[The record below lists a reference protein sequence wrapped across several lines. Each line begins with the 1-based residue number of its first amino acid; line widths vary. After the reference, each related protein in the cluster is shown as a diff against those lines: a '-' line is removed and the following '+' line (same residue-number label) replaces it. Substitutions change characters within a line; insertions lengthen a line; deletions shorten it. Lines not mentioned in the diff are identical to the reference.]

1 MDLIPQAVFSDL
13 RFCQPIQAH
22 RLQQGKVALQTTKC
36 WPVSGVEQNL
46 DLVTG
51 FVENAGR
58 TLNVSR
64 VSVNELQYANRFLFK
79 CVTEGQDRIQTVLYW
94 ARRFFL
100 QSFCVVHTSLCD
112 YKKGL
117 FIEN

>member
-1 MDLIPQAVFSDL
+1 MDLIPRAVFSDQ

-22 RLQQGKVALQTTKC
+22 RLHQGKVALQTTKC
-36 WPVSGVEQNL
+36 RPVFGVEQNL

-64 VSVNELQYANRFLFK
+64 TSNMNFNMQIVSSSNV
-79 CVTEGQDRIQTVLYW
+79 
-94 ARRFFL
+94 
-100 QSFCVVHTSLCD
+100 
-112 YKKGL
+112 
-117 FIEN
+117 